1 MRIGVVTS
9 TAPLSQGLHRDLARG
24 LEAALRAHG
33 HRVERIL
40 LPVAFGRDLLEQ
52 AWAFRAIALTDNFD
66 RIIALRPPA
75 HLVVHPHKVLW
86 LSAHDG
92 YGGVPAEDGAAL
104 RLAVADRTALLAADR
119 VFATS
124 EAAAERWRQR
134 AGLRPGVLPP
144 PAPAPCLAPAPAPG
158 GRSITA
164 LHPGPS
170 TADAGLA
177 EVTAALRL
185 TRPEVRVHFCGGAND
200 PLVLE
205 EIALR
210 AAVLPPGRLLF
221 DRDRPSPPWLAALMA
236 EARAVLCLAAD
247 DDVALAC
254 IDRAAAA
261 GLPAIVNR
269 DCPAAMERIVDGETG
284 IGIPL
289 TDTRAIAAALD
300 RLAAEPAWAAAM
312 GEAAAQALA
321 ARPGWDAVL
330 DAMLGA

>member
-1 MRIGVVTS
+1 MTS
-9 TAPLSQGLHRDLARG
+9 TAPLGQGLHRDLARG
-24 LEAALRAHG
+24 LETALRLRG
-33 HRVERIL
+33 HEVERIL
-40 LPVAFGRDLLEQ
+40 LPVAFGQDLLEQ
-52 AWAFRAIALTDNFD
+52 AWAFRTIAFTDTFD

-92 YGGVPAEDGAAL
+92 YGGDPALDGAAR
-104 RLAVADRTALLAADR
+104 RLAVADRTALMAANR

-124 EAAAERWRQR
+124 EAAALRWRQR
-134 AGLRPGVLPP
+134 AGLRPEVLLPP
-144 PAPAPCLAPAPAPG
+144 SPSLAPTAGEA
-158 GRSITA
+158 SITA

-185 TRPEVRVHFCGGAND
+185 TRPEVRVQFCGGAND

-210 AAVLPPGRLLF
+210 AAVLPAGRLTF
-221 DRDRPSPPWLAALMA
+221 ERDRPAPPRRAALMA

-247 DDVALAC
+247 DDRALAA

-261 GLPAIVNR
+261 GRPAIVNR
-269 DCPAAMERIVDGETG
+269 DCPAAMERIVEGETG
-284 IGIPL
+284 LAVSLADP
-289 TDTRAIAAALD
+289 RSIAAALD
-300 RLAAEPAWAAAM
+300 RLAAEPGLAAAM
-312 GEAAAQALA
+312 GQAAARALA
-321 ARPGWDAVL
+321 ARPGWDTVL